1 MDLGIQGKVALVTA
15 GSKGLG
21 KGIALELA
29 REGAR
34 VAISSRSEAGLR
46 RAAAE
51 IGAATGHEPL
61 VAAADLTKGDEIARL
76 IATTLDGYGQID
88 ILVNNT
94 GGPPPG
100 YFDEFDDDQWQR
112 AVDLLLLSSVR
123 LIRGVLPG
131 MRERRWGR
139 IINSTSVAVKQPIG
153 NLLLSNAVRMAV
165 IGLAK
170 SLSNEVATEGIT
182 VNNLLPGS
190 IYTDR
195 VIQNTEATA
204 RRVGQPVEEVRRAAE
219 AQIPLGR
226 YGRVEEYA
234 AAAAFLASER
244 ASYITGTNLLVDGGV
259 YKGSM

>member
-1 MDLGIQGKVALVTA
+1 MDLGLTGKVALVTA

-21 KGIALELA
+21 KAIALELA
-29 REGAR
+29 REGAD
-34 VAISSRSEAGLR
+34 VAIASRNEDSLQL
-46 RAAAE
+46 AAAE
-51 IGAATGHEPL
+51 IADETGRAPL
-61 VAAADLTKGDEIARL
+61 YVAADMTSAQDIDRL
-76 IATTLDGYGQID
+76 VQVVMDRFGRVD

-100 YFDEFDDDQWQR
+100 FFADFTDDQWQG

-123 LIRGVLPG
+123 LIRAVLPG

-139 IINSTSVAVKQPIG
+139 IINSTSVAVKQPIP
-153 NLLLSNAVRMAV
+153 NLLLSNAVRTAV

-170 SLSNEVATEGIT
+170 SLSNEVAAEGVT

-195 VIQNTEATA
+195 IIQTNNNVAQRTGRT
-204 RRVGQPVEEVRRAAE
+204 VEEVRAASE
-219 AQIPLGR
+219 ADIPMKR
-226 YGRVEEYA
+226 YGRVDEYA

-244 ASYITGTNLLVDGGV
+244 ASYITGVSLLVDGGV
-259 YKGSM
+259 HRGTM

>member
-1 MDLGIQGKVALVTA
+1 MDLGLQGKVALVTA

-34 VAISSRSEAGLR
+34 VAISSRSEEELR

-61 VAAADLTKGDEIARL
+61 IVAADLTQGEDIARL
-76 IATTLDGYGQID
+76 IATTLEGYGQID

-100 YFDEFDDDQWQR
+100 YFDDFGDEQWQR

-153 NLLLSNAVRMAV
+153 NLLLSNAVRTAV

-170 SLSNEVATEGIT
+170 SLANEVAAEGIT

-195 VIQNTEATA
+195 VTQNTEATA
-204 RRVGQPVEEVRRAAE
+204 RRTGQPVEAVRRAAE
-219 AQIPLGR
+219 AQIPMGR

-234 AAAAFLASER
+234 AAAVFLASER

>member
-1 MDLGIQGKVALVTA
+1 MDLGLKGKVALVTA

-29 REGAR
+29 REGAQ
-34 VAISSRSEAGLR
+34 VVIASRSEEELR
-46 RAAAE
+46 KAVAE
-51 IGAATGHEPL
+51 IKATTGRESFYI
-61 VAAADLTKGDEIARL
+61 VADLTKAEDIDRL
-76 IATTLDGYGQID
+76 TSAVLEQFGRVD

-100 YFDEFDDDQWQR
+100 QFADFTDAQWQQ

-123 LIRGVLPG
+123 LIRAVLPG
-131 MRERRWGR
+131 MRERKWGR
-139 IINSTSVAVKQPIG
+139 IINSTSVSVKQPLN
-153 NLLLSNAVRMAV
+153 NLLLSNAVRTAV

-170 SLSNEVATEGIT
+170 SLANEVAADGVT

-190 IYTDR
+190 IATDR
-195 VIQNTEATA
+195 IIQYTNSTA
-204 RRVGQPVEEVRRAAE
+204 QRTGRTPDEIRQAAE
-219 AQIPLGR
+219 AEIPMQR

-244 ASYITGTNLLVDGGV
+244 ASYITGVNLLVDGGV

>member
-1 MDLGIQGKVALVTA
+1 MDLGLHGKVALVTA

-21 KGIALELA
+21 KAIALELA
-29 REGAR
+29 REGAQI
-34 VAISSRSEAGLR
+34 AIASRSDGELQ

-51 IGAATGHEPL
+51 ILAATGQEVFH
-61 VAAADLTKGDEIARL
+61 VAADLTQAADIERLTGAVLARFGRV
-76 IATTLDGYGQID
+76 DV
-88 ILVNNT
+88 LVNNT

-100 YFDEFDDDQWQR
+100 YFADFDDGQWQS

-123 LIRGVLPG
+123 LIRAVLPG

-153 NLLLSNAVRMAV
+153 PLLLSNAVRTAV

-170 SLSNEVATEGIT
+170 SLSNEVAADGVT

-195 VIQNTEATA
+195 VIQNNDIAA
-204 RRVGQPVEEVRRAAE
+204 RRTGQAVEEVRKRAE
-219 AQIPLGR
+219 AEIPMGR

-244 ASYITGTNLLVDGGV
+244 ASYITGVNLLVDGGV
-259 YKGSM
+259 YRGSM